1 MLNNKN
7 LFTTKYKRY
16 TSTWRS
22 MVEDKPLSETG
33 RQDAIEKL
41 IELNLSL
48 IAGETEVADT
58 HSK

>member
-1 MLNNKN
+1 
-7 LFTTKYKRY
+7 
-16 TSTWRS
+16 

-48 IAGETEVADT
+48 IAGESAVADT
-58 HSK
+58 QSR